1 MRKKIVAG
9 NWKMNLTIGEGN
21 ALVADILQRLPQL
34 NEQNQVVFAAPY
46 LHLHSVVRDTQAS
59 PFVSVAAQNCHH
71 EKSGAYT
78 GEISAF
84 MLQDAGVEY
93 VLIGH
98 SERRAYNHEDN
109 ALLAKK
115 IDAALSNNLKVIFC
129 CGEPLEI
136 RDADIQNA
144 YVEQQIKES
153 LFHLD
158 TAAMANI
165 TVAYEPIWAI
175 GTGRTASAEQ
185 AQDMHQ
191 HIRQVMAQQFGA
203 GVANDTSILYGG
215 SCKASNAVELF
226 AGADVDGGLIGGA
239 ALIASDFLGI
249 IDAMIAAK

>member
-9 NWKMNLTIGEGN
+9 NWKMNLNLAEGK
-21 ALVADILQRLPQL
+21 ALLESILIQLPTL
-34 NEQNQVVFAAPY
+34 NEQNQVVFATPY
-46 LHLHSVVRDTQAS
+46 LNLPQAVAQTQNTQ
-59 PFVSVAAQNCHH
+59 FVSIAAQNCHH

-78 GEISAF
+78 GEIAAP
-84 MLQDAGVEY
+84 MLQHAGVQY

-109 ALLAKK
+109 ALLAAKTN
-115 IDAALSNNLKVIFC
+115 AALANGLQVIFC
-129 CGEPLEI
+129 CGESLDI
-136 RDADIQNA
+136 RDAGTQNEF
-144 YVEQQIKES
+144 VGNQLKES

-158 TAAMANI
+158 AAAMSNI
-165 TVAYEPIWAI
+165 VIAYEPIWAI

-191 HIRQVMAQQFGA
+191 HIRQVLNTQFGA
-203 GVANDTSILYGG
+203 EVANNTSILYGG

-239 ALIASDFLGI
+239 ALIAEDFLGI
-249 IDAMIAAK
+249 IKAMLSA